1 VSAVAILV
9 EVAGWAGA
17 ALILGAYLL
26 VTLGRVTGQSVA
38 FQAMNLAGAAGFVVN
53 GWWHSAL
60 PSASLNVI
68 WFLIAA
74 FALWR
79 LGRKPASP

>member
-1 VSAVAILV
+1 M
-9 EVAGWAGA
+9 
-17 ALILGAYLL
+17 
-26 VTLGRVTGQSVA
+26 TGQSA
-38 FQAMNLAGAAGFVVN
+38 TFQAMNLAGAAGFVVN
-53 GWWHSAL
+53 GWWHGAL

-79 LGRKPASP
+79 IGRRREAS